1 MEQQRVRKGIFRQE
15 KRVVE
20 VTREGKPVPHRLS
33 PHVLLLGH
41 DGGMEHMYVM

>member
-1 MEQQRVRKGIFRQE
+1 MEQQRIRKGIFRQE

-20 VTREGKPVPHRLS
+20 VMREGTLAPHRLS

-41 DGGMEHMYVM
+41 DGGMEHMYVI